1 MKSIFTTIGVFTV
14 LIGLSVSALFAQE
27 YTYSDTWGRPGFS
40 LIKSDANEVQVN
52 FSIDRFGLTDR
63 LINGETMKYV
73 ELKGRFLPNDAG
85 MPDLP
90 RLSRYIAIPRGA
102 DVSLKVLDWR
112 TETIHN
118 VEMAPAPVIPFDTQN
133 GPPVYE
139 KNQTV
144 YSEDAFYPEN
154 PVLVSSKRKIR
165 GVDIVLLG
173 ITPFQYNPVTKD
185 LLVYR
190 DIKVELTFSGGN
202 GHFGE
207 DRLRNRFWEPMISD
221 LVMNYSSLPKIKFK
235 NFIPTT
241 HSKTDATQEVRD
253 VEYLIIVP
261 DDPDFI
267 SWADSLKLFRNQQG
281 ISTGVVTITEVGGNT
296 VSAIESYVDNAYN
309 TWDVPPSAILLM
321 ADYGTSGNT
330 ITSKEEP
337 HPYSGTY
344 ISDNWY
350 ADVDGDDLP
359 DIIFSRMTAQN
370 ATHLEHMVHKV
381 LDYERNPPTN
391 ADFYD
396 HPVTA
401 MGWQTSRWFQLC
413 SEIINGFW
421 EHGLGKAPVRENKL
435 YSGGPEDG
443 WSTAENTETIVDYF
457 GPDGLGYIPATP
469 DHLTDFGGNATRI
482 NNDIN
487 SGAFMLQHRDHG
499 DWDGWSE
506 PSYTISDLS
515 GLHNTEMTFVFSINC
530 LTGEFNYS
538 SNCFVE
544 EFHRDAQRALGL
556 IGATQV
562 SYSFVNDTYTWGMYD
577 NMWPEFMPDENTQ
590 FPTRFILPAF
600 GNAAGKYFLQGSD
613 WPSNPGDKQITYYL
627 FHHHGDSY
635 SMVYSEIPQNLTV
648 SHDSEMAS
656 GSTTFTVTAD
666 DGSLIGLSVDG
677 EIIGTADGT
686 GSPVQIDITPQD
698 PGKTVLVTVT
708 KQNYFRYSSEVPVV
722 AADGPHIT
730 VDTYNVNDT
739 FTGNGNGQAEF
750 NESVQLD
757 VNAKNIGNEAATGVS
772 ATLTTSDAYATI
784 TDNYNLYGDMGVNQV
799 VSGDTV
805 FSVDVADGTPDQHSI
820 QCTVNFSDASSGS
833 WTSNISFAV
842 NAPALVAGN
851 LTIDDSAGG
860 NNDGDLD
867 EGETAQF
874 IIPTINEGH
883 ASASAT
889 SATLSTES
897 AYLTIEDSPQNLGTI
912 AADDTVNANFTVT
925 ADAATPNGTHAHLY
939 YSATSGSYSVTDTF
953 EIIIGEKVTYLMSDE
968 TVTVNNGLFY
978 DTGGPDNDYST
989 KENITM
995 TFMPD
1000 GGSPAVKVHFTSFNT
1015 IADHDYLSIYDGTST
1030 SAPEVAGSPFSG
1042 SSLPPDILASNDDG
1056 ALTFHFQSNPAFTSS
1071 GWAADIYSTT
1081 VAGTADNGIQVVRES
1096 ALKANYP
1103 NPFNPTT
1110 EIRYQIAKAAHVQLA
1125 VYNMLGQKIATL
1137 VDGKQKT
1144 GVYSIRFDASNLA
1157 AGIYFYRL
1165 TTSAGFRDVGKM
1177 VLLK

>member
-1 MKSIFTTIGVFTV
+1 MSFWLKKSV
-14 LIGLSVSALFAQE
+14 LFFFFLSAISLFAE
-27 YTYSDTWGRPGFS
+27 EITYSDTWGKPGFS
-40 LIKSDANEVQVN
+40 LLESTSNEVQVN
-52 FSIDRFGLTDR
+52 FSIDRFGLVDR
-63 LINGETMKYV
+63 LINGETMKYI
-73 ELKGRFLPNDAG
+73 ELKGRLLPNDAG

-90 RLSRYIAIPRGA
+90 RLSRYIALPQGA

-118 VEMAPAPVIPFDTQN
+118 VEMAPAPQIPFDTQD
-133 GPPVYE
+133 GPAVYE
-139 KNQTV
+139 KDQTV
-144 YSEDAFYPEN
+144 YSENAFYPEN
-154 PVLVSSKRKIR
+154 PVLISSKRKIR
-165 GVDIVLLG
+165 GVDVTLLG

-185 LLVYR
+185 LLIYR
-190 DIKVELTFSGGN
+190 DIKVQLTFSGGN

-207 DRLRNRFWEPMISD
+207 DRLRNRFWEPMMSD
-221 LVMNYSSLPKIKFK
+221 LLMNYRSLPKIKFK
-235 NFIPTT
+235 DFIPKAN
-241 HSKTDATQEVRD
+241 SKTDATQAVEN

-267 SWADSLKLFRNQQG
+267 AWADSLKLFRNQQG

-296 VSAIESYVDNAYN
+296 VSAIETYVDNAYN
-309 TWDVPPSAILLM
+309 NWDIPPSAILLM
-321 ADYGTSGNT
+321 ADYGNSGNT

-370 ATHLEHMVHKV
+370 ATHLEQMVGKI
-381 LDYERNPPTN
+381 LDYERNPPTS

-443 WSTAENTETIVDYF
+443 WSTATNTETIVDYF
-457 GPDGLGYIPATP
+457 GPDGLGYIPETP

-499 DWDGWSE
+499 GEDGWSE
-506 PSYTISDLS
+506 PSYKIGDLS
-515 GLHNTEMTFVFSINC
+515 GLHNTELTFVFSINC

-538 SNCFVE
+538 SECFVE
-544 EFHRDAQRALGL
+544 AFHRDSQRALGL

-577 NMWPEFMPDENTQ
+577 NMWPQFMPDEVTH
-590 FPTRFILPAF
+590 FATRFILPAF

-613 WPSNPGDKQITYYL
+613 WPSNPDDKQITYYL
-627 FHHHGDSY
+627 FHHHGGSY

-648 SHDSEMAS
+648 THDSEIPSAS
-656 GSTTFTVTAD
+656 TSFTVTAD

-686 GSPVQIDITPQD
+686 GSPVTIDIAPQD
-698 PGKTVLVTVT
+698 PGKVILVTVT
-708 KQNYFRYSSEVPVV
+708 KQNYFRYSSEVQVV

-730 VDTYNVNDT
+730 VDSYNVNDT
-739 FTGNGNGQAEF
+739 YTGNGNNQADF
-750 NESVQLD
+750 NEAIQLD
-757 VNAKNIGNEAATGVS
+757 VDAKNIGNEAASGVS
-772 ATLTTSDAYATI
+772 ATLSTTDTYLTI
-784 TDNYNLYGDMGVNQV
+784 TDNYNYYGDMAVNQV
-799 VSGDTV
+799 VTGDTV
-805 FSVDVADGTPDQHSI
+805 FSVTVADGTPDQHGATCSVEF
-820 QCTVNFSDASSGS
+820 TDAASKH
-833 WTSNISFAV
+833 WTSDISFTV
-842 NAPALVAGN
+842 NAPDLVAGS
-851 LTIDDSAGG
+851 LQIDDSATG

-874 IIPTINEGH
+874 IIPTINQGH
-883 ASASAT
+883 AAASAT
-889 SATLSTES
+889 SATLTSQS
-897 AYLTIEDSPQNLGTI
+897 AYLTIQNSPQTLGTI
-912 AADDTVNANFTVT
+912 AADDTLNANFTVT

-939 YSATSGSYSVTDTF
+939 YSATSGSYSIKDTF
-953 EIIIGEKVTYLMSDE
+953 EIIIGEKVTYLMDNK

-978 DTGGPDNDYST
+978 DTGGPNANYST
-989 KENITM
+989 KEDITM

-1000 GGSPAVKVHFTSFNT
+1000 GSSPAVKVHFTSFNT
-1015 IADHDYLSIYDGTST
+1015 IADHDYLSVYDGTST

-1042 SSLPPDILASNDDG
+1042 TSLPPDILASNDDG
-1056 ALTFHFQSNPAFTSS
+1056 ALTFRFRSNPAFTSD

-1081 VAGTADNGIQVVRES
+1081 VAGTRDYQPVVVKEF

-1110 EIRYQIAKAAHVQLA
+1110 EIRYQIARTTHVQLS

-1137 VDGKQKT
+1137 VNGKQKT
-1144 GVYSIRFDASNLA
+1144 GVYSVRFDAANLA

-1165 TTSAGFRDVGKM
+1165 STSSGFTDVGKM
-1177 VLLK
+1177 ILLK

>member
-1 MKSIFTTIGVFTV
+1 MNFWLKKSLLIVFFFSTT
-14 LIGLSVSALFAQE
+14 LLFAE
-27 YTYSDTWGRPGFS
+27 EIVYSDTWGKPGFS
-40 LIKSDANEVQVN
+40 LLESNSNEVQVN
-52 FSIDRFGLTDR
+52 FSIDRFGLVDR
-63 LINGETMKYV
+63 LINGETMKYID
-73 ELKGRFLPNDAG
+73 LKGRLLPNDAG

-90 RLSRYIAIPRGA
+90 RLSRYIALPQGA

-118 VEMAPAPVIPFDTQN
+118 VEMAPAPQIPFDTQD
-133 GPPVYE
+133 GPAVYE
-139 KNQTV
+139 KNQAV
-144 YSEDAFYPEN
+144 YSENTFYPES
-154 PVLVSSKRKIR
+154 PVLISSKRKIR
-165 GVDIVLLG
+165 GVDVALLG

-185 LLVYR
+185 LLIYR
-190 DIKVELTFSGGN
+190 DIKVQLTFSGGN

-221 LVMNYSSLPKIKFK
+221 LIMNYRSLPKIKFRD
-235 NFIPTT
+235 FIPQAN
-241 HSKTDATQEVRD
+241 SKTDATQAVEN

-267 SWADSLKLFRNQQG
+267 AWADSLKLFRNQQG

-296 VSAIESYVDNAYN
+296 VSAIENYVNNAYN
-309 TWDVPPSAILLM
+309 NWDIPPSAILLM
-321 ADYGTSGNT
+321 ADYGNSGNT
-330 ITSKEEP
+330 ITSKDEP
-337 HPYSGTY
+337 HPYNGRY

-370 ATHLEHMVHKV
+370 ATHLEQMVGKI
-381 LDYERNPPTN
+381 LDYERNPPTS

-443 WSTAENTETIVDYF
+443 WSTATNTETIVDYF

-482 NNDIN
+482 NNDVN

-499 DWDGWSE
+499 GEDGWSE
-506 PSYTISDLS
+506 PSYKISDLS
-515 GLHNTEMTFVFSINC
+515 GLHNTELTFVFSINC
-530 LTGEFNYS
+530 LTGRFDYS
-538 SNCFVE
+538 SECFVE
-544 EFHRDAQRALGL
+544 AFHRDSQRALGL

-577 NMWPEFMPDENTQ
+577 NMWPQFMPDEVTH

-613 WPSNPGDKQITYYL
+613 WPSNPDDKQITYYL
-627 FHHHGDSY
+627 FHHHGGSY

-648 SHDSEMAS
+648 THDSEMPS
-656 GSTTFTVTAD
+656 GSTTFTVAAD

-686 GSPVQIDITPQD
+686 GSPVTIDITPQD
-698 PGKTVLVTVT
+698 PGKVVLVTVT
-708 KQNYFRYSSEVPVV
+708 KQNYFRYSSEVNVV
-722 AADGPHIT
+722 SANGPHIT
-730 VDTYNVNDT
+730 VDSYNVNDT
-739 FTGNGNGQAEF
+739 YTGNDNHQADFDEAI
-750 NESVQLD
+750 QLD
-757 VNAKNIGNEAATGVS
+757 VNAKNIGNEAASGVS
-772 ATLTTSDAYATI
+772 ATLSTTDGYLTI
-784 TDNYNLYGDMGVNQV
+784 TDNYNDYGDMAVNQIV
-799 VSGDTV
+799 TGDTV
-805 FSVDVADGTPDQHSI
+805 FSLTVADGTPDQHGATCS
-820 QCTVNFSDASSGS
+820 VEFSDTESRH
-833 WTSNISFAV
+833 WTSDISFNV
-842 NAPALVAGN
+842 NAPDLVAGS
-851 LTIDDSAGG
+851 LQIDDSATG

-874 IIPTINEGH
+874 IIPTINQGH
-883 ASASAT
+883 ATASAT
-889 SATLSTES
+889 SATLTSQS
-897 AYLTIEDSPQNLGTI
+897 AYLTIQNSPQTLGTI
-912 AADDTVNANFTVT
+912 AADDTLNANFTVT

-939 YSATSGSYSVTDTF
+939 FTATSGAYSVKDTF
-953 EIIIGEKVTYLMSDE
+953 EIIIGEKVTYLMDN
-968 TVTVNNGLFY
+968 TTITVNNGLFY
-978 DTGGPDNDYST
+978 DTGGPNANYST
-989 KENITM
+989 KEDITM

-1000 GGSPAVKVHFTSFNT
+1000 GTSPAVKVHFTSFNT
-1015 IADHDYLSIYDGTST
+1015 IADHDYLSVYDGTST

-1042 SSLPPDILASNDDG
+1042 TTLPPDILASNDDG
-1056 ALTFHFQSNPAFTSS
+1056 ALTFRFRSNPAFTSD

-1081 VAGTADNGIQVVRES
+1081 VAGTGDYRPIVVKES

-1110 EIRYQIAKAAHVQLA
+1110 EIRYQIAQATHVQLS
-1125 VYNMLGQKIATL
+1125 VYNMLGQKIITL
-1137 VDGKQKT
+1137 VNAKQKT
-1144 GVYSIRFDASNLA
+1144 GVYSVRFNASNLA

-1165 TTSAGFRDVGKM
+1165 STSSGFTDVGKM
-1177 VLLK
+1177 ILLK